1 MRKAEIAQEFRIKS
15 KKTSLK
21 VWKSTIP
28 NFKIGAVLLGVRLG
42 FHARKTNW
50 KGPAYQTVLNLHW
63 RNNFISR
70 SIDACPSGASEPAS
84 DQCSK
89 CPPGF
94 ICRPGEYPFPCPLG
108 QYLNVSFNENGRV
121 NWEGAEYDFFWD
133 YECVDCPAG
142 HKCGFAA
149 SEPFPCKSK
158 SYNSHTGQMTCQE
171 CIPEFG
177 EECSNA
183 ATSIKGLG
191 SNNLNLLQKY
201 WKDSI

>member
-1 MRKAEIAQEFRIKS
+1 MKIDDSEFQNWSCLAGCPPGFSCSEDK
-15 KKTSLK
+15 LK
-21 VWKSTIP
+21 RSGLSDCP
-28 NFKIGAVLLGVRLG
+28 NLGL
-42 FHARKTNW
+42 
-50 KGPAYQTVLNLHW
+50 LNLHW

-70 SIDACPSGASEPAS
+70 SIDACPSGASKPAS

-108 QYLNVSFNENGRV
+108 QYLNVSFNENGKV